1 MDKLN
6 MFITNTQWALLPDVL
21 DMLAAND
28 IDALKAQ
35 FGTSKG
41 QQTTQVSRKVAVI
54 PVRGILTKEG
64 SILSEVF
71 GWSDT
76 NSIQKQITSAL
87 NDSGIDAIVLDI
99 DSPGGMVSGA
109 KELAD
114 FIFKA
119 SSKKP
124 IIAHG
129 SGLMAS
135 AAYWIASGATK
146 ITAFDTS
153 TIGSIGVYTVHYDLT
168 GRDKQM
174 GIKRTLISAGKNKTH
189 GHDAEPLT
197 DESRK
202 TLQKLV
208 DDIHDIFVSD
218 VAGYR
223 NLTKESVINTNA
235 NVYLARQAKSIGL
248 IDRILT
254 LDETVEYAAGL
265 SMDEGYKSKKLLN
278 ETKALLDEITQ
289 FKASGYQEDADI
301 EYGKELAR
309 QVTGEI
315 RSDKFLKAKAETDEI
330 LKNINGGLKHG

>member
-1 MDKLN
+1 MDRLN
-6 MFITNTQWALLPDVL
+6 MFIGNTQWALLPDVL

-28 IDALKAQ
+28 IEALKAQ

-41 QQTTQVSRKVAVI
+41 QQTINKRVAII

-87 NDSGIDAIVLDI
+87 NDSGIDAIVLDVN
-99 DSPGGMVSGA
+99 SPGGMVSGS

-124 IIAHG
+124 VVAYG
-129 SGLMAS
+129 SGLMTS

-174 GIKRTLISAGKNKTH
+174 GVKRTLISAGKNKTH

-197 DESRK
+197 DASRK

-208 DDIHDIFVSD
+208 DDIYDIFVSD

-248 IDRILT
+248 IDRILS
-254 LDETVEYAAGL
+254 LDETIEYAAGL
-265 SMDEGYKSKKLLN
+265 SMDEGYKAKKLLN
-278 ETKALLDEITQ
+278 ETRALLDGIKQ
-289 FKASGYQEDADI
+289 YKASSQEDI

-309 QVTGEI
+309 QITGEI
-315 RSDKFLKAKAETDEI
+315 RSDKFLKAKADTDEI
-330 LKNINGGLKHG
+330 LKNIGGLKHG